1 MISSEGYSEVLDANA
16 SGAQTYRELMWCARA
31 AAYACVLLSR
41 GDVGDSSYLAQVTF
55 WKNAEGQMAGALGS
69 TVGQAMA
76 EFHAK
81 RAIALSGGMVEQ
93 EVRELRHVVDVLLEN
108 YVDNTEYD
116 AFDLI
121 KFHDLTFIITR
132 LYVTDWAY
140 RSERGNEELVERF
153 FPEGVD
159 VLIAKL
165 RRIYDSGDRMA
176 ASEDEKVAALIRLR
190 ATYECISRHLGGS
203 AGRGLRHPLD
213 TDLIEDIKNVD
224 VTDFL
229 RVEDAKI
236 VQAIV
241 FARYVLACIHLDTPM
256 FELDQTRMILTALD
270 FCQAGIRVTRDAG
283 TGKTMRD
290 VAQRVQRELL
300 ASLEGADVEQLR
312 QSRREQLRDEDRRNR
327 FRKTRHQI
335 NTLVMT
341 AITASPMTGVEAKHV
356 ANTADAVSAY
366 LNSTMLRRS
375 DDR

>member
-1 MISSEGYSEVLDANA
+1 
-16 SGAQTYRELMWCARA
+16 
-31 AAYACVLLSR
+31 
-41 GDVGDSSYLAQVTF
+41 
-55 WKNAEGQMAGALGS
+55 
-69 TVGQAMA
+69 
-76 EFHAK
+76 
-81 RAIALSGGMVEQ
+81 
-93 EVRELRHVVDVLLEN
+93 
-108 YVDNTEYD
+108 
-116 AFDLI
+116 
-121 KFHDLTFIITR
+121 
-132 LYVTDWAY
+132 
-140 RSERGNEELVERF
+140 
-153 FPEGVD
+153 
-159 VLIAKL
+159 
-165 RRIYDSGDRMA
+165 
-176 ASEDEKVAALIRLR
+176 
-190 ATYECISRHLGGS
+190 
-203 AGRGLRHPLD
+203 
-213 TDLIEDIKNVD
+213 
-224 VTDFL
+224 
-229 RVEDAKI
+229 
-236 VQAIV
+236 
-241 FARYVLACIHLDTPM
+241 M